1 MRLTVDHCSVKG
13 NHHVALW
20 GDGQIKAI
28 IKTHSHGVMHLNELM
43 YAESIIVILFT

>member
-13 NHHVALW
+13 NHHVA

-28 IKTHSHGVMHLNELM
+28 IKTHSHGVMLL
-43 YAESIIVILFT
+43 YAESIIVILFTT